1 MEQQQQQAGVGW
13 CIKRG
18 TALAAG
24 PGIMDPESSSLVIG
38 KHQPGT
44 EQPRVCAINLGSPSL
59 NLPVFVSRAFIIRTG
74 ARGDMS
80 YHPLGIGLLHGF
92 SSIDRRFLLLL
103 LNLGYVW

>member
-1 MEQQQQQAGVGW
+1 MGW

-44 EQPRVCAINLGSPSL
+44 EQPRVCAINHRFTKPKPPGLRFPC
-59 NLPVFVSRAFIIRTG
+59 IH
-74 ARGDMS
+74 
-80 YHPLGIGLLHGF
+80 HPDRSSGGYEL
-92 SSIDRRFLLLL
+92 SSIGKRVVTWLFIHRQEVFAVASQPRLCLVTRPLSP
-103 LNLGYVW
+103 VT